1 MDILKNEIANGM
13 LCDMSRTDLAVV
25 FAESDTCTAVLDK
38 PIQARRQSY
47 QLPNILLVAYVASTA
62 MWMSW

>member
-1 MDILKNEIANGM
+1 MDILENEIANGM

-38 PIQARRQSY
+38 PIQARRQTY